1 MTGRAGVTA
10 TEAVAAGA
18 ATMAM
23 VGRASLTVMTATV
36 AKTAT
41 TETRK
46 MALKS

>member
-18 ATMAM
+18 ATAAT

-36 AKTAT
+36 TKTAMA
-41 TETRK
+41 ETRK
-46 MALKS
+46 MA